1 MTRLALRIA
10 GKGLRAYVFVLVAG
24 VLFLGATWYA
34 IAGFF
39 YGLAKFPGLGA
50 LAATA
55 TLAAYLAVHPDRT
68 PTLLGRKAN
77 P

>member
-1 MTRLALRIA
+1 MTRLLLRIV
-10 GKGLRAYVFVLVAG
+10 GRGFRAYLFVLFAL
-24 VLFLGATWYA
+24 VLFLGAAWYA

-68 PTLLGRKAN
+68 PTILGRKVN
-77 P
+77 Q